1 MSGVDTNVGHEEY
14 RYPAAAQAGFVNV
27 KLKYNFDGSEL
38 FFKIKRDV
46 KLSRVMAAYCKRK
59 ELDFKFIKFLF
70 DGKQMNPNHTPDKLE
85 MEEGDIIDVVQNQ
98 DGGNG
103 YGITAK
109 RQEDA
114 KNKNTRNSEDE

>member
-1 MSGVDTNVGHEEY
+1 MSGVDTNAGHEEY
-14 RYPAAAQAGFVNV
+14 RFPAAAQAGFVNV

-70 DGKQMNPNHTPDKLE
+70 DGKQMNQITPQLE

-114 KNKNTRNSEDE
+114 KNKKHHLQ